1 MTYKVEETQF
11 WGGNL
16 GYAKPVVRS
25 SLGDGNVA
33 AIAEDFQYVTKAPPG
48 GYIETVKALRETI
61 QDLTKAGRPAVDSD
75 FIKPTQAVKFDEGKR
90 DWSLLPYDSIEEIIK
105 VLEFGA
111 KKYNEPGQGPDTWNW
126 AKGAGLG
133 KWRTLAAIFR
143 HLTSYA
149 KGETYDP
156 ESGLNHLAHVGCGVL
171 FLLHYHGNPK
181 QYGKLD

>member
-1 MTYKVEETQF
+1 MTYKVDETTHF

-16 GYAKPVVRS
+16 GYAKAV
-25 SLGDGNVA
+25 VA
-33 AIAEDFQYVTKAPPG
+33 AKTAPR
-48 GYIETVKALRETI
+48 TNKMMTTML
-61 QDLTKAGRPAVDSD
+61 LTTPEEVEAWTQLERNRINEAGAKIDKDVQEGLISGE
-75 FIKPTQAVKFDEGKR
+75 AVKFDQGKR